1 MKYKSLIA
9 ILFMIASDT
18 VNGKVECP
26 QCDYIISGDPCAD
39 QFAQSGKLDSRY
51 WPCRLG
57 LQMAFNICADFMCTQ
72 NIIAPTKEKLSQTC
86 SVGQAKDEC
95 MKALIK
101 DVDKAAKDV
110 AARLGDALTTA
121 KSSLKQDIEKEAR
134 ENESRNKN

>member
-9 ILFMIASDT
+9 AVFMIASNA
-18 VNGKVECP
+18 VHGKVECP

-57 LQMAFNICADFMCTQ
+57 LQMAFNICSDFMCTQ
-72 NIIAPTKEKLSQTC
+72 HVIAPTKEKLSQTC

-95 MKALIK
+95 MKMLMK

-110 AARLGDALTTA
+110 AARLGDALTAA

-134 ENESRNKN
+134 ENANADKK